1 MPSGSRLV
9 GPFGEAVAA
18 ILKDATHSRDT
29 RLQVIG
35 DHAGLSVAQVSRMLN
50 GQKVITLDEYV
61 SICESLKLDPEKVF
75 AEARLAQTP
84 TEAEDFDWDAEIAR
98 NLREREEAARILAN
112 YDLAAH
118 NVDDSLDDDNANV

>member
-1 MPSGSRLV
+1 MP
-9 GPFGEAVAA
+9 
-18 ILKDATHSRDT
+18 
-29 RLQVIG
+29 
-35 DHAGLSVAQVSRMLN
+35 
-50 GQKVITLDEYV
+50 
-61 SICESLKLDPEKVF
+61 
-75 AEARLAQTP
+75 RLAWP